1 MTKGKKNEVLE
12 MLTELENKMETQKV
26 TVYINTIP
34 TEYGF
39 QKDLKE
45 IIKEVKEVITEAC
58 KKIYGGSFTEARL
71 FLEENF
77 NLENMGSRK

>member
-1 MTKGKKNEVLE
+1 MTKGKKNGVLE
-12 MLTELENKMETQKV
+12 MLTELENKMETHP
-26 TVYINTIP
+26 TV
-34 TEYGF
+34 YGF

-45 IIKEVKEVITEAC
+45 IIKEVKEVITETC

>member
-34 TEYGF
+34 TRYGF

-45 IIKEVKEVITEAC
+45 IIKEVKE
-58 KKIYGGSFTEARL
+58 
-71 FLEENF
+71 N
-77 NLENMGSRK
+77 

>member
-58 KKIYGGSFTEARL
+58 KKIYGGSATEARL